1 MDASIE
7 PLISDEYTGFPLK
20 RSLDCILRKRR
31 EGHRGVG
38 VYCAYAPVELIRAA
52 GAVPIALCAFS
63 NKTIPEA
70 ERVLPSNLCPLI
82 KSSYGF
88 IVTNTCPFF
97 ELAEMVVAETTCD
110 GKKKMFELIA
120 SVKPLFVMDLPQVP
134 EAGGAREYWAATIG
148 KLRSFLD
155 DKLGTSITDDGIERQ
170 IQLTNEKNRLMLRL
184 FGYAAHTP
192 PVLSWQE
199 MYDVIA
205 LAQVVS
211 TPELAEFL
219 GPIFVKL
226 DKRLADKKHVGAA
239 GSPRVLVSGCPVN
252 GDSAK
257 VLRIIEE
264 SGGAIV
270 ALEGCSG
277 MKTFMTVIEERTG
290 DPVAALARA
299 YLSVPCSCM
308 TPNRKRLDALD
319 ALIRQYRP
327 DAVVD
332 VVLQACH
339 SYNIESHTVER
350 YVKEKHRIPFLKI
363 ETDYSAADVGRIR
376 MRVEALFETMAC

>member
-1 MDASIE
+1 METSIE

-31 EGHRGVG
+31 EGRRGVG
-38 VYCAYAPVELIRAA
+38 VYCAFAPVELIRAA

-134 EAGGAREYWAATIG
+134 EAGGAREYWAVTIG
-148 KLRSFLD
+148 KLRSFLE

-199 MYDVIA
+199 MYDVVA
-205 LAQVVS
+205 VAQVVT
-211 TPELAEFL
+211 TPELMEFL

-226 DKRLADKKHVGAA
+226 DKRLADKKHLGAA

-277 MKTFMTVIEERTG
+277 MKTFMTVIDERTG
-290 DPVAALARA
+290 DPVGALAKA

-319 ALIRQYRP
+319 ALIRQFRP

-339 SYNIESHTVER
+339 SYNIESHTVGR
-350 YVKEKHRIPFLKI
+350 HIKEVHAIPFLKI
-363 ETDYSAADVGRIR
+363 ETDYSTADVGRIR
-376 MRVEALFETMAC
+376 LCVEALFETIRL

>member
-1 MDASIE
+1 MDTSIE

-31 EGHRGVG
+31 EGRRGVG

-134 EAGGAREYWAATIG
+134 EAGGAREYWATTIG
-148 KLRSFLD
+148 KLRSFLE
-155 DKLGTSITDDGIERQ
+155 DKLGTSITDDEIERQ
-170 IQLTNEKNRLMLRL
+170 IRLTNEKNRLMLRL

-211 TPELAEFL
+211 TPELMEFL

-339 SYNIESHTVER
+339 SYNIESHIVER
-350 YVKEKHRIPFLKI
+350 HVKEKHGIPFLKI
-363 ETDYSAADVGRIR
+363 ETDYSTADVGRIR
-376 MRVEALFETMAC
+376 MRVEALFETMAH

>member
-1 MDASIE
+1 MDTSIE

-31 EGHRGVG
+31 EGRRGVG

-134 EAGGAREYWAATIG
+134 EAGGAREYWATTIG
-148 KLRSFLD
+148 KLRSFLE
-155 DKLGTSITDDGIERQ
+155 DKLGTSITDDEIERQ
-170 IQLTNEKNRLMLRL
+170 IRLTNEKNRLMLRL